1 MNTVLARFKIL
12 PGKET
17 QAEEAMKTQA
27 ASVES
32 GEPGALAYIFHRNSK
47 DPSEITVFEIYADD
61 DASNAHR
68 GTEHMTKFASYF
80 GSLFDPASVKI
91 ERLERIAGF
100 NRSASDAS

>member
-12 PGKET
+12 AGKEAE
-17 QAEEAMKTQA
+17 AEEAMKKQA

-32 GEPGALAYIFHRNSK
+32 AEPGALTYIFHRNRK

-61 DASNAHR
+61 DASTAHR
-68 GTEHMTKFASYF
+68 GTEHMGTFASYF

-91 ERLERIAGF
+91 DRLERIAGF
-100 NRSASDAS
+100 SR